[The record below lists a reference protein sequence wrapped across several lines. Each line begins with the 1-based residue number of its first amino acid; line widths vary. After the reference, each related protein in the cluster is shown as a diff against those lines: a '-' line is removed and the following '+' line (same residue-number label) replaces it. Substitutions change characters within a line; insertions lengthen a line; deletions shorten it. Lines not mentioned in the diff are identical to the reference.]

1 MQRYFIKNNYRQNDI
16 IIADDSMYKHMTK
29 VMRMEKG
36 EHVICIDE
44 DKHVFLCEIIDLKQG
59 LLQIKEELQENNE
72 LDVEVT
78 LVYGLPK
85 SDKFEFVIQ
94 KATELG
100 VTRIVPLRA
109 SRSIVSALFVLL
121 RKQVNNVIDRLFLK
135 LRRLFNYHSLKIIY
149 LKLMLWHMK
158 KKARMVNIMLSR
170 KHLMHFILLLL
181 LL

>member
-44 DKHVFLCEIIDLKQG
+44 DKHVCLCEIIDLKQG

-78 LVYGLPK
+78 ARKIQTPYQTVEIPDSVILQDPK
-85 SDKFEFVIQ
+85 TIRLDRAGGNSSLANVHFQTQRGVVTYQ
-94 KATELG
+94 LSLG
-100 VTRIVPLRA
+100 NGKIKKSIR
-109 SRSIVSALFVLL
+109 SR
-121 RKQVNNVIDRLFLK
+121 
-135 LRRLFNYHSLKIIY
+135 
-149 LKLMLWHMK
+149 
-158 KKARMVNIMLSR
+158 
-170 KHLMHFILLLL
+170 
-181 LL
+181 

>member
-1 MQRYFIKNNYRQNDI
+1 MQRYFIKNNYRQNDVI
-16 IIADDSMYKHMTK
+16 ITDDSMYKHITK

-44 DKHVFLCEIIDLKQG
+44 DKHVYLCEIIDTKQG
-59 LLQIKEELQENNE
+59 LLQIKEELQEDNE

-109 SRSIVSALFVLL
+109 SRSIVKMDEDVSTRRGNVLYVSP
-121 RKQVNNVIDRLFLK
+121 RKQVNNVIDRLFLR
-135 LRRLFNYHSLKIIY
+135 LHLLFNCH
-149 LKLMLWHMK
+149 
-158 KKARMVNIMLSR
+158 N
-170 KHLMHFILLLL
+170 
-181 LL
+181 

>member
-44 DKHVFLCEIIDLKQG
+44 DKHVCLCEIIDLKQG

-109 SRSIVSALFVLL
+109 SRSIVKMDET
-121 RKQVNNVIDRLFLK
+121 R
-135 LRRLFNYHSLKIIY
+135 FNKEKRAFCSYCSGSK
-149 LKLMLWHMK
+149 
-158 KKARMVNIMLSR
+158 
-170 KHLMHFILLLL
+170 
-181 LL
+181 

>member
-16 IIADDSMYKHMTK
+16 IITDDSMYKHITK

-44 DKHVFLCEIIDLKQG
+44 DKHVYLCEIIDTKQG
-59 LLQIKEELQENNE
+59 LLQIKEELQEDNE

-109 SRSIVSALFVLL
+109 SRSIVKMDEGRFNKKRERFVRIAQEASEQCHRQIVPEITPPIQLS
-121 RKQVNNVIDRLFLK
+121 QLK
-135 LRRLFNYHSLKIIY
+135 LSLIHI
-149 LKLMLWHMK
+149 
-158 KKARMVNIMLSR
+158 
-170 KHLMHFILLLL
+170 
-181 LL
+181 